1 MDFRLLIS
9 DAYKLLVSD
18 NYGLIVGTEA
28 PIGSGVMKRWNG
40 SEWIVVPSVQSWNT
54 SVWDNSLG
62 VKYYNGSDW
71 VQVN

>member
-9 DAYKLLVSD
+9 DAYKLLVGD

-28 PIGSGVMKRWNG
+28 PIGSGVMKRWDV
-40 SEWIVVPSVQSWNT
+40 SQWVVVPSVQSWNG
-54 SVWDNSLG
+54 SLLG

>member
-1 MDFRLLIS
+1 MDFRPLIS
-9 DAYKLLVSD
+9 DAYKLLVGD
-18 NYGLIVGTEA
+18 NYGLIVGTD
-28 PIGSGVMKRWNG
+28 GSGVMKRWNG
-40 SEWIVVPSVQSWNT
+40 SEWVVVPSVQSWNT